1 MSLADVNAEKP
12 FLVACIPAVNE
23 EKNLARVVLLAQRHV
38 DKVIVCNDGSSD
50 LTGEIAKRL
59 GAEVIDHERNMGY
72 GASLRSLFS
81 KARQL
86 NADVMVTLDAD
97 GQHDPSNI
105 PTLVNPV
112 IQGKADIVIGSRF
125 LSEEGKNNVPTYRR
139 RGIRLITGMA
149 RTVSFNHI
157 TDAQSG
163 YRAYSKRA
171 LSLID
176 PTEFGMGA
184 STEILLKAKEHEMSV
199 VEVPVVM
206 NYGKESN
213 THNPVTHG
221 VGVILSIVKHF
232 SIQRPLVFYGLP
244 GALVF
249 TIAMGFWVWALQI
262 FATTSSLPT
271 NMTLVAVFM
280 TVVGLVLLTTA
291 AILWVLISVLRE
303 KS

>member
-1 MSLADVNAEKP
+1 MNAEKP